1 MAAREWKYSG
11 GFDAALDF
19 CETLAMAD
27 DAALSAGQKDLFL
40 RVSASAASKVI
51 TLGLDDGQFML
62 IANVGASNAISL
74 KNVSG
79 DTGTSL
85 AAGKV
90 ALVIGGSSTAD
101 TYKAYVLN

>member
-1 MAAREWKYSG
+1 MKREWKYSN
-11 GFDAALDF
+11 GFDAAIDF
-19 CETLAMAD
+19 CEALAMSD
-27 DAALSAGQKDLFL
+27 SVALSDGQKDLFMK
-40 RVSASAASKVI
+40 VSCSAASKTL

-79 DTGTSL
+79 DTATSL